1 MPTASGPAKIE
12 IGTATPIIIE
22 PEDQLENCTLTIAR
36 LNFEHRTQASGA
48 PWDYVK
54 TGINIS
60 LGISIADV
68 DQLEL
73 IALAFNTDVITDA
86 TDPTKK
92 KIELYDDAGK
102 RYTRRPVTV
111 KPYIGEDLAP
121 ASQWWFLPSACAV
134 STEDFTNVFGLEVQ
148 RTFPLMI
155 MGLADPTTRLKAVY
169 GDATATPAP

>member
-1 MPTASGPAKIE
+1 MPTASGPARIE
-12 IGTATPIIIE
+12 IGTGTPIIIDQ
-22 PEDQLENCTLTIAR
+22 EDQLDNCTLTIAR
-36 LNFEHRTQASGA
+36 LNFEHRTQASAA
-48 PWDYVK
+48 PWDYKK
-54 TGINIS
+54 TGINVG

-86 TDPTKK
+86 LDATKK

-102 RYTRRPVTV
+102 SYTRQQVVV

-121 ASQWWFLPSACAV
+121 ASQWWTLPSAAAV

-148 RTFPLMI
+148 RSFPLMI
-155 MGLADPTTRLKAVY
+155 MGLAAPGTRLKAVY
-169 GDATATPAP
+169 GDITATP